1 MSGQLTVEACIA
13 LRDLGYPEDSHW
25 VYYRLSDSKE
35 WRETCY
41 FDEFLPLTGK
51 EYVACPEPLDALDW
65 IESEHGWGW
74 NRVTRRTTH
83 QSPIWYAWRE
93 STTLEESPDYAEG
106 DSVNTLILAIAKHH
120 AAKEGK
126 RE

>member
-1 MSGQLTVEACIA
+1 MSNVTLEACLA
-13 LRDLGYPEDSHW
+13 LRNMGYSQHI
-25 VYYRLSDSKE
+25 
-35 WRETCY
+35 T
-41 FDEFLPLTGK
+41 PLTGK

-93 STTLEESPDYAEG
+93 STTLEESPDYAVG
-106 DSVNTLILAIAKHH
+106 DSADSLIIAIGEHHRQH
-120 AAKEGK
+120 AAQG
-126 RE
+126 RA